1 MKLSCHGL
9 DRFDVSCHYQESG
22 YVLILFVHEPDVS
35 DRGEELNSATYII
48 RTSLSE
54 DVETSI
60 VQDVAVH

>member
-1 MKLSCHGL
+1 MGL
-9 DRFDVSCHYQESG
+9 TGLTCVAIVKYQDMPLYCLYTS
-22 YVLILFVHEPDVS
+22 LMS
-35 DRGEELNSATYII
+35 DRGEEFNSATYII